1 MNISMVIGNNIK
13 YLMEKE
19 NLSLRKLGESIG
31 VSHPTLKKYIDGS
44 QPIDS
49 DKLMKIALYFQK
61 PFDYFFKEKHDEVTF
76 MFRADKAERDIKN
89 MDIDY
94 LKDAISCYIDILGDS
109 EVRYLPQKYHL
120 QHTADKKLIFN
131 HVSKIALEQRR
142 IANIENI
149 IPENYYEVISNIG
162 VNVIVRDLQ
171 NDSYFGASSFSN
183 EFGSF
188 IIVNDSDNIPE
199 ERKIF
204 SLIHEYAHL
213 LFHSEQYSD
222 NVNQVFYLSGKSDFH
237 EQMANKFA
245 GYFLMPKHL
254 VDQFIESKKSIDP
267 IEMKRYFKVSIQ
279 TVYVMLYEYKY
290 ISKEIYNNFWKQI
303 NYYGYKA
310 KEPYPLD
317 KIDIQMKNSRLISK
331 IKEFYFKDEIS
342 PNKISEVLG
351 TNLLETRKLVK
362 EWRNRDERYLSLG

>member
-1 MNISMVIGNNIK
+1 MIK
-13 YLMEKE
+13 M
-19 NLSLRKLGESIG
+19 RK
-31 VSHPTLKKYIDGS
+31 
-44 QPIDS
+44 
-49 DKLMKIALYFQK
+49 KIIQK
-61 PFDYFFKEKHDEVTF
+61 
-76 MFRADKAERDIKN
+76 
-89 MDIDY
+89 
-94 LKDAISCYIDILGDS
+94 
-109 EVRYLPQKYHL
+109 
-120 QHTADKKLIFN
+120 
-131 HVSKIALEQRR
+131 
-142 IANIENI
+142 
-149 IPENYYEVISNIG
+149 
-162 VNVIVRDLQ
+162 
-171 NDSYFGASSFSN
+171 
-183 EFGSF
+183 
-188 IIVNDSDNIPE
+188 
-199 ERKIF
+199 
-204 SLIHEYAHL
+204 
-213 LFHSEQYSD
+213 FHSEQYSD

-310 KEPYPLD
+310 KEPYPLER
-317 KIDIQMKNSRLISK
+317 IDIQKKNSRLISK

-362 EWRNRDERYLSLG
+362 EWRNRDERYLSLE